1 MSEASQPCIFC
12 DIVCGQAPARV
23 VHEDE
28 RTLAFLDIFPIT
40 RGHTLVV
47 PKAHARDLL
56 DADPEDVVAVA
67 RTAQLVARALD
78 DAVDPDG
85 LNLLQTNG
93 AAAMQT
99 VFHLH
104 VHVLPRW
111 ADDSLRVT
119 FDRKPGNPDDLE
131 LVAEELRDALD
142 RRR

>member
-1 MSEASQPCIFC
+1 MSDESCIFC
-12 DIVCGQAPARV
+12 DIVCGQAPARI
-23 VHEDE
+23 VHDDD

-47 PKAHARDLL
+47 PKAHARDLR
-56 DADPEDVVAVA
+56 DADPEDVAAVA

-111 ADDSLRVT
+111 EGDSLHVT
-119 FDRKPGNPDDLE
+119 FERRPGDPDDLE
-131 LVAEELRDALD
+131 VVAEELRDALA